1 MREDIYTVSIALTA
15 GVLTAFL
22 SEKFLDL
29 TGGFCYWVAAFSPLL
44 LVPFL
49 HFAQRSRHWALW
61 LGVFFLIGLLLYAL
75 GSINAVWVSSGA
87 YGGNG
92 AYGDAGTH
100 GVSGAHGVSGVLGR
114 HLAGLQEGISLRIG
128 AIPFK
133 DPENNALMEALLLG
147 RKGGLSASTV
157 AAFRNAGA
165 AHLLAL
171 SGMHLGIIYAFA
183 GKALQ
188 LLLGNSILARRI
200 RHVAIILL
208 CLWYTMICGAGDS
221 LLRAWLFIL
230 LRESGLLLDRP
241 QPPGQ
246 ILCAALTLHLVV
258 RPLSVGNIGFQL
270 SYLAMVG
277 IVFVWPLVKDWLDS
291 RIWSAAS
298 LSICCQLFTAP
309 LTLLYFGTFPKYF
322 LITNLLAAP
331 LLSVVLVCCV
341 LLLILGTFSTG
352 SLFYLAV
359 SICEYPLTLLRAL
372 LNAITMLG

>member
-1 MREDIYTVSIALTA
+1 MMEDIYTVSIALTA

-29 TGGFCYWVAAFSPLL
+29 TDIFCYWSAAFVPLL
-44 LVPFL
+44 LVPVI
-49 HFAQRSRHWALW
+49 HFAQRLRHQALW
-61 LGVFFLIGLLLYAL
+61 HGVFFLIGVLLYSLA
-75 GSINAVWVSSGA
+75 SINAVWVPSGT
-87 YGGNG
+87 YGGDG
-92 AYGDAGTH
+92 A
-100 GVSGAHGVSGVLGR
+100 LE
-114 HLAGLQEGISLRIG
+114 HLLMGLREGISLRIG

-133 DPENNALMEALLLG
+133 DSENNALMEALLLG

-157 AAFRNAGA
+157 SAFRSAGA

-188 LLLGNSILARRI
+188 LLLGNSFVMRRV
-200 RHVAIILL
+200 RHIAIILL
-208 CLWYTMICGAGDS
+208 CLWYTMLCGAGDS

-230 LRESGLLLDRP
+230 LRETGLLLDRP
-241 QPPGQ
+241 QPAGQ
-246 ILCAALTLHLVV
+246 IFCSALTLHLVL
-258 RPLSVGNIGFQL
+258 RPLAVESIGFQL

-277 IVFVWPLVKDWLDS
+277 IVFVWPHVRDWLDS
-291 RIWSAAS
+291 RIWQAAS

-341 LLLILGTFSTG
+341 LLLILGAISSVGLYPF
-352 SLFYLAV
+352 AV
-359 SICEYPLTLLRAL
+359 PIFEQPLTLLRSL
-372 LNAITMLG
+372 LNAIAMLG